1 MSATGDKSRA
11 VGLAIPAYEL
21 AEGLVCLW
29 TPCPQMGLGRG
40 RKDRVGFSRDSRLE
54 TQR

>member
-29 TPCPQMGLGRG
+29 TPCPRDG
-40 RKDRVGFSRDSRLE
+40 VGAGQKGQSRLL
-54 TQR
+54 